1 MDIKFLFVNNFAS
14 NNHFPQMQQS
24 VDETIGDFVSS
35 GRERMQKGFL
45 SASDKKKTYF
55 VVSFL
60 LLLPRNNKGRYG

>member
-1 MDIKFLFVNNFAS
+1 
-14 NNHFPQMQQS
+14 MQQS

-35 GRERMQKGFL
+35 RRERMQTGFL

>member
-1 MDIKFLFVNNFAS
+1 
-14 NNHFPQMQQS
+14 MQQS

-35 GRERMQKGFL
+35 RRERMQKGFL

-60 LLLPRNNKGRYG
+60 LLPRNNKGRYG